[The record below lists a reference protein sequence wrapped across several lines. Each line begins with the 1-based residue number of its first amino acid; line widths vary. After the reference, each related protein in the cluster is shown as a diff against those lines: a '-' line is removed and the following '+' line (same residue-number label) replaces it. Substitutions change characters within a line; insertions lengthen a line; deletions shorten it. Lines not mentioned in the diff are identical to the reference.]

1 MIKAIKDVRCHTH
14 VDLDMRIGIHSGSVM
29 CGVLGDKK
37 WHFDVWSNDVIIANH
52 MESGEYSILNECSNV
67 IKILIIS
74 GGVPGRVH
82 ISEATLKCLNGA
94 YDVEP
99 GDGESRDNHLK
110 MMNIK
115 TYLIKRTEPLRTRKI
130 CSIVNENR
138 DEQLKKY
145 VDPKY
150 NQNNCVN
157 SSHNHNNNHHHMN
170 GSQLLKRLSKSAI
183 NEEEQTTDWTP
194 EIPFKNVRV

>member
-1 MIKAIKDVRCHTH
+1 M
-14 VDLDMRIGIHSGSVM
+14 
-29 CGVLGDKK
+29 
-37 WHFDVWSNDVIIANH
+37 
-52 MESGEYSILNECSNV
+52 
-67 IKILIIS
+67 
-74 GGVPGRVH
+74 
-82 ISEATLKCLNGA
+82 KCLNGA

>member
-1 MIKAIKDVRCHTH
+1 MFDQQSWKSRPDHAVCSVETGLHMIKAIKDVRSSTK
-14 VDLDMRIGIHSGSVM
+14 VQDLDMRIGIHSGSVM

-52 MESGEYSILNECSNV
+52 MESGGI
-67 IKILIIS
+67 
-74 GGVPGRVH
+74 PGRVH

-115 TYLIKRTEPLRTRKI
+115 TFLITRTEPMKMRKGKLI
-130 CSIVNENR
+130 HKDSKQVRRQSSEAR
-138 DEQLKKY
+138 D
-145 VDPKY
+145 
-150 NQNNCVN
+150 C
-157 SSHNHNNNHHHMN
+157 M
-170 GSQLLKRLSKSAI
+170 LSK
-183 NEEEQTTDWTP
+183 QTSRTTMKEDDTAQWTP
-194 EIPFKNVRV
+194 EIPFQNVRLILFSLASSFLSI